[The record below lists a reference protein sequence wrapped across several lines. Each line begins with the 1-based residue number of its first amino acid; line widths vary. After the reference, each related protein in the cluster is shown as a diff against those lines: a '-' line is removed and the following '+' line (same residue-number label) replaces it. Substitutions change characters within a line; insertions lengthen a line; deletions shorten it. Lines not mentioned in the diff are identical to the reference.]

1 MAGHLLAEPS
11 FDPEIGLEEPA
22 LGGLVVLDLGDA
34 VRHPAGVAEEELEQE
49 LAAEGLVPRRD
60 GEPARELSTP
70 LLGERI
76 DVTIGLAALLFA
88 PPRGEALGGQPIQDR
103 VDLPVALVPEVGDR
117 ALDQLL
123 DVVARHRAEAQHPR
137 IAKRL
142 VLSRADP
149 VTAPTGVRRRGS
161 WGPPCTGPI
170 YICEIYT
177 AERPR
182 VNGAVGRRG

>member
-11 FDPEIGLEEPA
+11 FHPEIGCEEPA

-70 LLGERI
+70 FLGERI
-76 DVTIGLAALLFA
+76 DVTVGLAALLFA

-103 VDLPVALVPEVGDR
+103 VDLPVALVPEGRDR
-117 ALDQLL
+117 GLDQLL
-123 DVVARHRAEAQHPR
+123 DVVARHRAEAQHPEDR
-137 IAKRL
+137 EAA
-142 VLSRADP
+142 RAL
-149 VTAPTGVRRRGS
+149 ARGS
-161 WGPPCTGPI
+161 RHPAQRGPTPT
-170 YICEIYT
+170 
-177 AERPR
+177 
-182 VNGAVGRRG
+182 VSGAPKSLSDAYP

>member
-22 LGGLVVLDLGDA
+22 LGGLVVLDLRDA
-34 VRHPAGVAEEELEQE
+34 VRRPAGVAEE
-49 LAAEGLVPRRD
+49 GLVPRRE
-60 GEPARELSTP
+60 GEPAREPSAP

-76 DVTIGLAALLFA
+76 DVTVGLAALLFA

-123 DVVARHRAEAQHPR
+123 DVVARHRAEAQHPEDR
-137 IAKRL
+137 EAA
-142 VLSRADP
+142 RAL
-149 VTAPTGVRRRGS
+149 ARGS
-161 WGPPCTGPI
+161 RHRAHRGPTPRLMGSSMYRSDI
-170 YICEIYT
+170 YL
-177 AERPR
+177 
-182 VNGAVGRRG
+182 